1 MKSFIRNL
9 LFSVTLVLFFASAS
23 NATVIP
29 VNAFYTLTS
38 VNNISPSGIF
48 FPQATPL
55 PFSYVVGINAICDCP
70 TSYGGN
76 YFWWDSY
83 QVDTYTST
91 DNVLDDSIDTLVNS
105 VTYSPS
111 GSSHTFFNSPTNLVD
126 LTNYSFTVFTFLT
139 NNTVNGSAGVEG
151 QYFYMWN
158 IELGHVVCVPE
169 PSISMLM
176 AGGLGLFGF
185 VMRKRKSAFI

>member
-9 LFSVTLVLFFASAS
+9 LFSVTLALFFASAS

-29 VNAFYTLTS
+29 VNAFYTLTT
-38 VNNISPSGIF
+38 VNNITPPGIF
-48 FPQATPL
+48 IPQATPL
-55 PFSYVVGINAICDCP
+55 PYSYVVGINAICDCP
-70 TSYGGN
+70 TPFSGN
-76 YFWWDSY
+76 FFWWDSY
-83 QVDTYTST
+83 QVDTYIST

-111 GSSHTFFNSPTNLVD
+111 GSFHTFFNSPTNLVD

-139 NNTVNGSAGVEG
+139 NSTVSGSPLG

-158 IELGHVVCVPE
+158 IELGHVVCDVPE

-185 VMRKRKSAFI
+185 VLRKRKI